1 MFGTDDLACETF
13 GQFLKPRHFSPI
25 DKDRNHANSAAQR
38 RLDLDPN
45 GIEGIIKATPIFCI
59 GARKP
64 ASSDDRYQR
73 VTSPHVIG

>member
-45 GIEGIIKATPIFCI
+45 GIEGSSRRRLFS
-59 GARKP
+59 
-64 ASSDDRYQR
+64 ASALESQPRPMTAISASHR
-73 VTSPHVIG
+73 PT